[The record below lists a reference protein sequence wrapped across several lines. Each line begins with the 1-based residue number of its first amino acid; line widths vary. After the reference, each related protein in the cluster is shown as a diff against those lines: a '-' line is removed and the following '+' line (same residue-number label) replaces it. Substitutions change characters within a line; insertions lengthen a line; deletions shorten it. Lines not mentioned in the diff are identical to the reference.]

1 MIYSRA
7 GRTRAKS
14 LRPGK
19 PTPKAQTGRGPERG
33 EGNGGRRRPAFTTR
47 AGWAPE
53 TAARQLASRCLPTFV
68 PGIELLGELG
78 FPCPGGPL
86 PRAPAAQA
94 PGLFH
99 ADPPSPR
106 TLLSHRTRG
115 AKFAPLGCFYA
126 VGSKRNLDDS
136 SQRSPEKPRNP

>member
-1 MIYSRA
+1 M
-7 GRTRAKS
+7 
-14 LRPGK
+14 
-19 PTPKAQTGRGPERG
+19 RGERG
-33 EGNGGRRRPAFTTR
+33 QEEASLHYPRGLGSRDSGQA
-47 AGWAPE
+47 
-53 TAARQLASRCLPTFV
+53 ASRCLPTFV

-126 VGSKRNLDDS
+126 VGSKRNLDAS